1 MEEGE
6 RETPSCRHEA
16 GLGLGTALRGL
27 LLTFSTPGGKTPV
40 NVDMGYALFI
50 HSRHRKSIL
59 RVCQTRLDGAGV
71 RTIQERIGRR
81 RQMGWPQDGAGRA
94 RPALTRH

>member
-1 MEEGE
+1 MQTSKIQSQGALNQKMEEGE

-40 NVDMGYALFI
+40 NVDMGY
-50 HSRHRKSIL
+50 
-59 RVCQTRLDGAGV
+59 VCAFYS
-71 RTIQERIGRR
+71 
-81 RQMGWPQDGAGRA
+81 
-94 RPALTRH
+94 